1 MTDRPSSRAS
11 RARVR
16 WSALLAA
23 LCLLLIA
30 SAQPGA
36 QGSRATDHVVLI
48 SIDGLDPTTYMDPAR
63 FGAELPTLRALR
75 DSGSW
80 AAGVEVQY
88 PSMTYPGHTS
98 IVTGVHPARHGIYQ
112 NTRLDPE
119 TSATSWYF
127 ENRWLKVPAIWDVA
141 AAHGLT
147 TAGVSWPVS
156 VGARMTALY
165 PESNQAPRN
174 TTWLDLARQES
185 SPGLVD
191 SVVQQ
196 LGGFGPR
203 DNLDPVKRDRFAS
216 AMAGHIIRTV
226 KPNLIA
232 IHLMQTDE
240 AQHNHGPRSP
250 EARVAFAN
258 VDRHVAEIIRAV
270 DEAAIRPRTTFIVTG
285 DHGFYRVH
293 SMLQPNVVLRSMG
306 LLATDAK
313 GQVTSWKAQTHGFA
327 IKMKDRADAA
337 TAAAV
342 ERMFQ
347 SLAEGAYKGIFRVVT
362 RAEMD
367 ALHADPDALLAIE
380 PVEGYT
386 VTTTVDEGTF
396 LAATNRRGQHGYLP
410 SNPQLRTGLIA
421 SGAGVQRGIEMPSA
435 RQIDVA
441 PTIARLLGFEM
452 KDIDGVPMAGLLTP
466 TK

>member
-1 MTDRPSSRAS
+1 MKSRVFPFGS
-11 RARVR
+11 RMRVGLAVIVA
-16 WSALLAA
+16 ALLVLVSGSARPWAQAA
-23 LCLLLIA
+23 
-30 SAQPGA
+30 
-36 QGSRATDHVVLI
+36 RATDHVVLI
-48 SIDGLDPTTYMDPAR
+48 SIDGFDPTTYMDPAR
-63 FGAELPTLRALR
+63 FGIELPHIEALR
-75 DSGSW
+75 RTGSW
-80 AAGVEVQY
+80 AGGLEVQY

-98 IVTGVHPARHGIYQ
+98 IATGVRPARHGVYQ

-119 TSATSWYF
+119 TSATIWYF
-127 ENRWLKVPAIWDVA
+127 ESRWLKVPAIWDVA
-141 AAHGLT
+141 ADHGLT

-174 TTWLDLARQES
+174 TTWLELARRES

-203 DNLDPVKRDRFAS
+203 DNLDPVKRDRFAA
-216 AMAGHIIRTV
+216 AMATHIIRTV
-226 KPNLIA
+226 RPNLLLV
-232 IHLMQTDE
+232 HLMQTDE

-250 EARVAFAN
+250 EARTAFAN
-258 VDRHVAEIIRAV
+258 VDAHIGEIVGAA
-270 DEAAIRPRTTFIVTG
+270 EAAGIRTRTTFVITG

-293 SMLQPNVVLRSMG
+293 SMLQPNVVLRDMG

-327 IKMKDRADAA
+327 IKLKDRADAA

-342 ERMFQ
+342 DGMFR
-347 SLAEGAYKGIFRVVT
+347 SLAEGRYKGIFRVVS
-362 RAEMD
+362 RAEMES
-367 ALHADPDALLAIE
+367 LHADPDALLAFE

-396 LAATNRRGQHGYLP
+396 LAATTRRGQHGYLP

-421 SGAGVQRGIEMPSA
+421 AGAGVQRGIEMPLA

-441 PTIARLLGFEM
+441 PTIARLLGFDM
-452 KDIDGVPMAGLLTP
+452 HDIDGVPMAGLLAP
-466 TK
+466 AK